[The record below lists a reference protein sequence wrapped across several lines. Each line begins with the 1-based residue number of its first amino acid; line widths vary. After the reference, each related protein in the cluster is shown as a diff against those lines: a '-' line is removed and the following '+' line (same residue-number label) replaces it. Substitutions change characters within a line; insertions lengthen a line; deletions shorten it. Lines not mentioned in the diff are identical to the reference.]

1 MSSSRRGPTA
11 ASAHGRAE
19 SLVMGG
25 ALGFASGIIG
35 LLPWLLKGGRL
46 PLQNLWQTET
56 PPDAMPFAMLPVS
69 QYSATTLL
77 VLLLVGGVLA
87 GGVTRLLRGTGRVE
101 AWSVS
106 AGLLLLQLAALL
118 QAFLVIA
125 DGLGIGRPGVDSRAE
140 LYFGGM
146 LAGTIVSVLL
156 AQGLFWL
163 VSRRAVGPAALGL
176 VLAAVPVTSWI
187 VGAITALVDPYG
199 AALALGSVF
208 RWLPAVIVGAVLGWC
223 GVMPLRR
230 LGVWVAG
237 LAALWVTPALFTAV
251 SSALG
256 MRVLDGD
263 LREMAQ
269 IAVKIFPAALG
280 IGVGPVIL
288 AAVLGAAIVLVRW
301 AVARG
306 ARGRE
311 TLARPDA

>member
-1 MSSSRRGPTA
+1 MSSSRPGPTA
-11 ASAHGRAE
+11 MREERRAE

-25 ALGFASGIIG
+25 ALGFASGVIG

-56 PPDAMPFAMLPVS
+56 RPDAMPYALLPVS

-77 VLLLVGGVLA
+77 VLLLVGGVVA
-87 GGVTRLLRGTGRVE
+87 GGATRLLRRTGRVE

-106 AGLLLLQLAALL
+106 VGLLLLQVAALL
-118 QAFLVIA
+118 QAFIVVA
-125 DGLGIGRPGVDSRAE
+125 DGLGIGRPGVDSRSL
-140 LYFGGM
+140 LYFTGM
-146 LAGTIVSVLL
+146 LGGTIVSVML
-156 AQGLFWL
+156 AQALFWL
-163 VSRRAVGPAALGL
+163 ISRRSVGPAALGL

-187 VGAITALVDPYG
+187 VGAITAVVDPYA
-199 AALALGSVF
+199 AALVIGSVF

-223 GVMPLRR
+223 GVVPLRR

-251 SSALG
+251 SNALG

-269 IAVKIFPAALG
+269 IAVKIFPAVLD

-288 AAVLGAAIVLVRW
+288 AALLGAAIVVVRW

-306 ARGRE
+306 GRRSE
-311 TLARPDA
+311 ALADPDA

>member
-11 ASAHGRAE
+11 VSAEGRTE

-46 PLQNLWQTET
+46 PLQNLWRSET
-56 PPDAMPFAMLPVS
+56 PPDAMPLALLPVS

-87 GGVTRLLRGTGRVE
+87 GGATRLLRRTGRVE
-101 AWSVS
+101 AWTVS
-106 AGLLLLQLAALL
+106 AGLLLFQLAAVL

-125 DGLGIGRPGVDSRAE
+125 DGLGIGRPGVDGRAL
-140 LYFGGM
+140 LYFTGM

-163 VSRRAVGPAALGL
+163 VSRRSVGPSALGL
-176 VLAAVPVTSWI
+176 VLAAVPVASWI
-187 VGAITALVDPYG
+187 VGAITVVGDPYG
-199 AALALGSVF
+199 AALALGWVF

-223 GVMPLRR
+223 GVVPLRR
-230 LGVWVAG
+230 LGVWAAG
-237 LAALWVTPALFTAV
+237 LAALWVTPALFTAL
-251 SSALG
+251 SNALG

-269 IAVKIFPAALG
+269 IAITIFPAALR

-288 AAVLGAAIVLVRW
+288 AALLGAAIVLVRW

-311 TLARPDA
+311 ALADPDA